1 MKLLKAHLARVGVN
15 KCRRNKLI
23 RQTRRRLE
31 RNIKES
37 EFLLFDESQ
46 VIVVKKISMG
56 TALYMALR
64 FHNLKVF
71 ALFDTGSPVTLI
83 QKYIFDQIPET
94 SKTKIK
100 ISKRQLKSISG
111 DSIGVVGES
120 SIAFFLGSELLIQR
134 MIILED
140 STHAPPL
147 LVGLDLC
154 IEYSIGY
161 IMDRGYAPDGLH
173 LYRNHKPLAPLYVS
187 VSIFFIFNFLEPTYN
202 SIL

>member
-46 VIVVKKISMG
+46 VIVVKKISLG

-111 DSIGVVGES
+111 DSIGVVG
-120 SIAFFLGSELLIQR
+120 
-134 MIILED
+134 
-140 STHAPPL
+140 
-147 LVGLDLC
+147 V
-154 IEYSIGY
+154 
-161 IMDRGYAPDGLH
+161 
-173 LYRNHKPLAPLYVS
+173 
-187 VSIFFIFNFLEPTYN
+187 
-202 SIL
+202 